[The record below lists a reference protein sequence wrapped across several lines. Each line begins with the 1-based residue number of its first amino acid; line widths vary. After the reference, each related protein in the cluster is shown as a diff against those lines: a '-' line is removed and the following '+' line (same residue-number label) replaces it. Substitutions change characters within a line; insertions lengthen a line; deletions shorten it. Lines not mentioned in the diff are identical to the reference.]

1 MNTFLRSDLFVSMCN
16 CHFWWRW
23 TFIEWFYSACSIDR
37 WTCDI
42 CSRWTSSE
50 QLLCNLMMSD
60 HFEMSPE
67 RWTSIKWTSPSVVTE
82 QSTVTDVNEQHPWNA
97 FLQVLFPSKSLPL
110 MNIHQMHLFQLF
122 ILNWMWF
129 PQLYWT
135 SCKCICSNWSNCCH
149 AIYLKLLTIHKC
161 TSFHAVTTNAVY
173 LYLTNNNKYNRRR
186 FSKWTTWTSKPNQW
200 QWWTSC
206 KCWIPNWTFWRCN
219 WT

>member
-97 FLQVLFPSKSLPL
+97 FLQVLFAEQINVTSEYPLNQSIFIQSNLLFTVSFKITSIDEHQPNAFVPIVHFELNVIPSTLL
-110 MNIHQMHLFQLF
+110 NILQMHLFQLV
-122 ILNWMWF
+122 
-129 PQLYWT
+129 QL
-135 SCKCICSNWSNCCH
+135 
-149 AIYLKLLTIHKC
+149 L
-161 TSFHAVTTNAVY
+161 
-173 LYLTNNNKYNRRR
+173 
-186 FSKWTTWTSKPNQW
+186 
-200 QWWTSC
+200 
-206 KCWIPNWTFWRCN
+206 WRH
-219 WT
+219 